1 MQLEELGPPI
11 REARNFEEPL
21 TELPFEPNKEGY
33 VVRFSSGLR
42 LKVKSEEYV
51 RLHRLLTQVNSKDI
65 YEWVR
70 DGRDLGEL
78 LNGVPDEFYTFV
90 KKEVKFFNDEFSNLE
105 KKLFSAWEKIPQGGE
120 RKVSALAIMQE
131 EEKLRPALFCLL
143 SKKEYASR
151 LWKLLVPESGEV
163 KRVKFN
169 PEEAGMGL

>member
-1 MQLEELGPPI
+1 MERPKIEQYLLAIINNDTGRDLQLEELGPPI

-70 DGRDLGEL
+70 DGRDLE
-78 LNGVPDEFYTFV
+78 NFSMEFLT
-90 KKEVKFFNDEFSNLE
+90 NS
-105 KKLFSAWEKIPQGGE
+105 I
-120 RKVSALAIMQE
+120 
-131 EEKLRPALFCLL
+131 L
-143 SKKEYASR
+143 S
-151 LWKLLVPESGEV
+151 
-163 KRVKFN
+163 
-169 PEEAGMGL
+169 